1 MTGAHPPPNV
11 GDCGGDVAAYALGA
25 LEPAEADA
33 FRTHMEACIVCPDE
47 LVAFQQI
54 VDVLPMTAAQHPAP
68 ERLLR
73 RVLDTIER
81 QPCDGRGNDLEQ

>member
-25 LEPAEADA
+25 LEPVEADA

-54 VDVLPMTAAQHPAP
+54 VDVLPITVAP
-68 ERLLR
+68 HRAPKRLRR

-81 QPCDGRGNDLEQ
+81 QPSDDPGNEHRL

>member
-11 GDCGGDVAAYALGA
+11 GDCGGDVAAYVLGA

-54 VDVLPMTAAQHPAP
+54 VYVLPMTAAQHLAP
-68 ERLLR
+68 KRVRR
-73 RVLDTIER
+73 RVLDTIE
-81 QPCDGRGNDLEQ
+81 Q